1 MSELKYTEKPA
12 GFLKLC
18 RSDLLMYVLFF
29 GLQLGLQ
36 WANGAFDS
44 EFGGYPDEAAHYVTG
59 LMVHDYVF
67 GMNAVSPRKFAE
79 NYYIHYPKVA
89 IGHWP
94 PFFYMVQSVWMLVF
108 SCSRVSVI
116 LLMVFLT
123 ALLAETIYLTV
134 RQEFGFCLGAGMG
147 FLLIL
152 LPLIQKYS
160 GMVMAEI
167 LVALLSL
174 WAVICFARF
183 LDTEK
188 TRWSAGFGIFAA
200 LAILTK
206 GNGLALALISPL
218 GIVFSQRFYLI
229 SRPKFW
235 YPALIVV
242 VICGPWYW
250 LTLDMVRNGWEK
262 EEASLSFILSAI
274 SYYTSSIT
282 EIGGF
287 AFLLLSC
294 TGFIRQV
301 FFPEGKIKGIT
312 SASAALVFSIW
323 GFHILVPA
331 GMEIRHLITAVP
343 AMLIFLAAGI
353 TFISERV
360 SGILPT
366 GIICAFVKRF
376 CKPFYRQN
384 DLQNRF
390 TENSGSSKYDGG
402 KNIRS
407 RYISIFLLVLFSLI
421 FYHETFSMSRKAWS
435 GFGDIARDLLSET
448 EIRKSVFMISSDERG
463 EGMFI
468 SELAMQ
474 EHPPGH
480 IVLRSSKILAE
491 SRWSGAGYKVL
502 YSNPDD
508 IMICLREFPA
518 GIVIID
524 ESLPSSPQ
532 FEHNRLLSDTIKKYA
547 DQWEFSGK
555 YSLTR
560 DGKLY
565 SDAIKVWRLIGHEN
579 QPVKKIQLNMA
590 GMLGKVLEKV
600 F

>member
-1 MSELKYTEKPA
+1 MSELKYAEKTA
-12 GFLKLC
+12 GFLKLR
-18 RSDLLMYVLFF
+18 RSDLLVYVLFF

-36 WANGAFDS
+36 WTNGAFDS

-79 NYYIHYPKVA
+79 DYYIHYPKVA

-94 PFFYMVQSVWMLVF
+94 PFFYMVQSLWMLVF
-108 SCSRVSVI
+108 SCSRISVI
-116 LLMVFLT
+116 LLIAFLT
-123 ALLAETIYLTV
+123 ALLAETIYLSV
-134 RQEFGFCLGAGMG
+134 RQEFGFFLGAGCG
-147 FLLIL
+147 SLLIL

-167 LVALLSL
+167 PVALLSL

-188 TRWSAGFGIFAA
+188 TLWSAGFGILAA

-206 GNGLALALISPL
+206 GNGLALALIPPL
-218 GIVFSQRFYLI
+218 GIFFSRRFYLI
-229 SRPKFW
+229 TRLKFW
-235 YPALIVV
+235 YSALIVAV
-242 VICGPWYW
+242 LCGPWYL
-250 LTLDMVRNGWEK
+250 LTLGMVKNGWEK

-274 SYYTSSIT
+274 PYYTVSIT

-294 TGFIRQV
+294 AGFIRQV
-301 FFPEGKIKGIT
+301 FVTEGKIKGIT
-312 SASAALVFSIW
+312 SASAALVLSIW

-353 TFISERV
+353 TFISERLSV
-360 SGILPT
+360 PS
-366 GIICAFVKRF
+366 
-376 CKPFYRQN
+376 
-384 DLQNRF
+384 
-390 TENSGSSKYDGG
+390 
-402 KNIRS
+402 IRS

-435 GFGDIARDLLSET
+435 GFGDIARNLLSEK

-480 IVLRSSKILAE
+480 IVLRSSKTLAD
-491 SRWSGAGYKVL
+491 SRWSGAGYNVL
-502 YSNPDD
+502 YSNPEV
-508 IMICLREFPA
+508 IMAYLKKIPV

-524 ESLPSSPQ
+524 ESLPPEPQ
-532 FEHNRLLSDTIKKYA
+532 FEHHRLLSETIKTHA
-547 DQWEFSGK
+547 DQWELSGK

-560 DGKLY
+560 DGKSY
-565 SDAIKVWRLIGHEN
+565 SDAIKVWRLVGHEN

-590 GMLGKVLEKV
+590 GMLGKVLEKSFYPQNNITV
-600 F
+600 SGKTEECGN